1 MKRDILEI
9 TKKDIL
15 DAIEAGAVTPLYTGK
30 DTFVFRHNGLKFSAR
45 FDADNKCVSWDCD
58 SPSDHY
64 KDFLKLFGD
73 KYTFSY
79 VRLLDGGIPED
90 DKYLLYVK
98 PKVVLPWML
107 RTHGGEGDHAWCIGR
122 YFPVRGGMNNLMIDV
137 THVEDHPEGVEVN
150 WFCRVFG
157 YDTYYPM
164 ASREEMY
171 AYDPALNIDSNSD
184 LPC

>member
-30 DTFVFRHNGLKFSAR
+30 DTFVFRHNGLKFSTR

-79 VRLLDGGIPED
+79 VRLLDGAKED
-90 DKYLLYVK
+90 DKFLLYAQ
-98 PKVVLPWML
+98 PKEELPWML
-107 RTHGGEGDHAWCIGR
+107 RTHGEQIWCIGR
-122 YFPVRGGMNNLMIDV
+122 WFPRIGKAGHLMNDILTSKNI
-137 THVEDHPEGVEVN
+137 EVK
-150 WFCRVFG
+150 WFCRIVG
-157 YDTYYPM
+157 YDEYHPM
-164 ASREEMY
+164 VNSDAMNT
-171 AYDPALNIDSNSD
+171 YDPYLQVEPSSD
-184 LPC
+184 IPC